1 MNPCAPSLPQGGV
14 ARIGPRGPV
23 VPKAAICRRR
33 ADADPDPDPDPDMHM
48 EKDMVEVPLDV
59 LIYATGFDSLAEP
72 PSDGSLTAV

>member
-1 MNPCAPSLPQGGV
+1 M

-33 ADADPDPDPDPDMHM
+33 EDADPDPDPDPDMDM
-48 EKDMVEVPLDV
+48 EKDADTDADKDMVEVPLDV